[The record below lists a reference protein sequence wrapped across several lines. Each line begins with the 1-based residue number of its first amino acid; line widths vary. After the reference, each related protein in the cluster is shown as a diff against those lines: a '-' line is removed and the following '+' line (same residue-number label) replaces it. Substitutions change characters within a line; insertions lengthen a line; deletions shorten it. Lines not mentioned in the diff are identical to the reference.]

1 MNKREEEEK
10 MEEER
15 RTRYLDDFTAFAR
28 YVTAR
33 TRRPRQDEHTH

>member
-1 MNKREEEEK
+1 

-15 RTRYLDDFTAFAR
+15 RTRYLGDFETFAR

-33 TRRPRQDEHTH
+33 TRRPRQDEHSH

>member
-15 RTRYLDDFTAFAR
+15 RTRYLGDFETFAR

-33 TRRPRQDEHTH
+33 TRRPR

>member
-15 RTRYLDDFTAFAR
+15 RMRYLGDFETFAR
-28 YVTAR
+28 YVTR
-33 TRRPRQDEHTH
+33 VRRPRQDEHSH